1 MPGTLSDGSPLVEVT
16 LRDEALGVGRNE
28 SMFITVRLTPLSDER
43 LVPCFGMGANDTV
56 LVAGMSAVF
65 LFSVGLTVM
74 RGSVLGLVCLSAVFS
89 VGLTVMRGFVCLFV
103 KTSDTLTSA
112 SRWLGNSSVKRSSL
126 LGSRKILLSSSMV
139 ACSRSNVV
147 ATGSASLPGIHV
159 ALLTIRDA
167 CVSGV

>member
-1 MPGTLSDGSPLVEVT
+1 MKL
-16 LRDEALGVGRNE
+16 
-28 SMFITVRLTPLSDER
+28 IIVRLTLLRFER
-43 LVPCFGMGANDTV
+43 LVPCCGTGANDTV
-56 LVAGMSAVF
+56 LVAGMSPVF

-74 RGSVLGLVCLSAVFS
+74 RGSVLGLVCL
-89 VGLTVMRGFVCLFV
+89 FV
-103 KTSDTLTSA
+103 KTFDTLTSA

-126 LGSRKILLSSSMV
+126 LGSRRILLRSSMV

-159 ALLTIRDA
+159 TLLTVRDA